1 LNIEFS
7 SNNDFMAVSF
17 DNQKIDREEDE
28 AGKAKEGSFVK
39 IYTFKE
45 AQVRSNT
52 QGASNSNSIYQPYDE
67 IRNATQNQTFENKH
81 K

>member
-1 LNIEFS
+1 
-7 SNNDFMAVSF
+7 MAVSF

-52 QGASNSNSIYQPYDE
+52 QNTGGTNSNSIYQPYGE